1 MKFDDILVR
10 LGEFGWYQKRLY
22 LLLCI
27 PSISTGC
34 YMMMLIVAM
43 QSPEHRCMIASYAND
58 TYDIQSDFHRALV
71 NVTIPPPGADSV
83 HKYDMCNTYTYP
95 GDVNYSDPMSL
106 DKDSAYQ
113 VKCNKWVFDKSEF
126 DETFSTQHGL
136 LCDDALKT
144 SHSQMLFY
152 VGVLAGDLGFGM
164 LSDYIGRK
172 KTFLIT
178 SVILVASSV
187 SAAFAPEYYSFLVLE
202 FIVGASIHGLF
213 MVCCVHGLEL
223 VGPNK
228 RIWAGIV
235 IHIFFAIGLCYLAGV
250 GFLLRHWKWIQLA
263 VAIPCSIY
271 MFYWWFIPESPRWLI
286 SQGRYDEA
294 EEIMQKVAKVNK
306 VETNERFVDEKTLD
320 APEGGQ
326 LWHLFTNKVLFIRT
340 MILFFN
346 WIVVSMVYY
355 GVTMHAGNL
364 SDSFFF
370 GFFLMAL
377 VEFPAG
383 AATIALLDRWGRQKL
398 QCACML
404 TAGIACLCT
413 IFPVLFGG
421 EDLMPLTLT
430 LSMIGKFGA
439 AAAFGVIYVF
449 SLELY
454 PTVVRNGGMGA
465 SSCVARFGGMAAPY
479 VAQSGSLVEG
489 KFGLALPLMIF
500 GGASVAAGLLALL
513 LPETLE
519 RKLPETI
526 EDAKTFGK
534 AQKSS
539 SKLTLK
545 MSSSTSTFPSVENF
559 TKL

>member
-1 MKFDDILVR
+1 MFSDQQVLCSVQTKFTC
-10 LGEFGWYQKRLY
+10 K
-22 LLLCI
+22 
-27 PSISTGC
+27 
-34 YMMMLIVAM
+34 
-43 QSPEHRCMIASYAND
+43 IAGYPND
-58 TYDIQSDFHRALV
+58 TYAIQNDFHRALV
-71 NVTIPPPGADSV
+71 NVTIPLPGDDSSQ
-83 HKYDMCNTYTYP
+83 KYDMCNTYSYP
-95 GDVNYSDPMSL
+95 APVNYSDLAAS
-106 DKDSAYQ
+106 DKDLASKATCKQ
-113 VKCNKWVFDKSEF
+113 WVHDKTEF
-126 DETFSTQHGL
+126 EETFATQHGL
-136 LCDDALKT
+136 LCSDSLKT

-172 KTFLIT
+172 KTFAIT
-178 SVILVASSV
+178 SVVLVASSV
-187 SAAFAPEYYSFLVLE
+187 SAAFAPEFYSFLMLE

-223 VGPNK
+223 VGPSK

-235 IHIFFAIGLCYLAGV
+235 IHIFFAIGLVYLAGV
-250 GFLLRHWKWIQLA
+250 GYLLRHWKWIQLA
-263 VAIPCSIY
+263 VAIPCSFY
-271 MFYWWFIPESPRWLI
+271 MLYWWFIPESPRWLI

-294 EEIMQKVAKVNK
+294 EEILQRIAKVNK
-306 VETNERFVDEKTLD
+306 VETSERFVDEKTLD

-326 LWHLFTNKVLFIRT
+326 LWHLFTSKVLFFRT

-355 GVTMHAGNL
+355 GVTMHAGKL

-421 EDLMPLTLT
+421 DDLMPLTLT

-454 PTVVRNGGMGA
+454 PTIVRNGGMGA

-479 VAQSGSLVEG
+479 VAQSGQLVG
-489 KFGLALPLMIF
+489 GNFGLALPLVIF

-526 EDAKTFGK
+526 EDAKNFGK
-534 AQKSS
+534 LEKSP
-539 SKLTLK
+539 SKLTLGLNA
-545 MSSSTSTFPSVENF
+545 STTSFTSLENF